1 MSFNF
6 LNFLMTFNK
15 VILRPISLADLK
27 EMFALTSIDPEM
39 WIYFTAD
46 LSNKIDL
53 LQWIET
59 AVNDTK
65 RLALTVVDISTNKII
80 GSTSV
85 GNVSERDQRAEIGW
99 TWVGKPFQGK
109 GYNSHVKLTLFKYL
123 FENCNMQ
130 RVEIKTDA
138 LNKYARNAVAK
149 IGMVEE
155 GILRSHTQLIR
166 NRRRDTIFYGLLSN
180 EWEEVK
186 KKNKNLL

>member
-6 LNFLMTFNK
+6 LNFLMTSNK
-15 VILRPISLADLK
+15 VILRPISLADLN

-99 TWVGKPFQGK
+99 TWVGKPF
-109 GYNSHVKLTLFKYL
+109 
-123 FENCNMQ
+123 
-130 RVEIKTDA
+130 
-138 LNKYARNAVAK
+138 
-149 IGMVEE
+149 
-155 GILRSHTQLIR
+155 
-166 NRRRDTIFYGLLSN
+166 
-180 EWEEVK
+180 
-186 KKNKNLL
+186 